1 MIQKLKLLFLKIATE
16 YRLRK
21 AIRNL
26 VKSVRKKN
34 SASRAAGLDAK
45 MVREELMRRAAAA
58 SSGTLHRGAVGD
70 VYE

>member
-21 AIRNL
+21 AIRHL

-34 SASRAAGLDAK
+34 LDSK
-45 MVREELMRRAAAA
+45 MVREELMRRAAVA
-58 SSGTLHRGAVGD
+58 SSDTLHRGAVGD